1 MISFAPLQPD
11 AIALLQDETG
21 INFADE
27 AFLEPKWFCCTARSR
42 YGKIDGILV
51 GEFTSWFDVNITSV
65 IVNPRFMSRRLLRA
79 IFTALFSSAVRVTA
93 YAEPENEKSIKALEQ
108 LGFVREGFC
117 RFIIDGRRDG
127 FVYGMVVP
135 ECKWLRQPQQVFEE
149 AAQ

>member
-11 AIALLQDETG
+11 AIALLQAETG
-21 INFADE
+21 ISFADE
-27 AFLEPKWFCCTARSR
+27 TFLEPKWFCATSR
-42 YGKIDGILV
+42 DAQGEVDGVFV
-51 GEFTSWFDVNITSV
+51 GEFTSWFDVNITTVV
-65 IVNPRFMSRRLLRA
+65 IHPRFMSRRLLRA
-79 IFTALFSSAVRVTA
+79 IFTALFSRAVRVTA
-93 YAEPENEKSIKALEQ
+93 FAEPENEKSIRGLERM
-108 LGFVREGFC
+108 GFVREGFC